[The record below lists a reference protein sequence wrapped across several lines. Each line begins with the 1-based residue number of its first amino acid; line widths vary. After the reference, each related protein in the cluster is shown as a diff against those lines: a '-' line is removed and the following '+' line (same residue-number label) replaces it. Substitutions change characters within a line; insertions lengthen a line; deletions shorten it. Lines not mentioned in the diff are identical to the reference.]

1 MKSHEEAMKILEA
14 FDLTGSYKAAARLC
28 GCSHVTVADYVARR
42 ARGQLQN
49 RSPKRRPS
57 KIDPYRPKIEE
68 WISRSR
74 GNVRADICHQKL
86 KAMGFAG
93 SERTVRRVVAE
104 AKRSHRKDNRRIFR
118 PWVTEPG
125 MWAQWDWGE
134 GPRING
140 LRTSLF
146 CAWLAW
152 SRFRVVIP
160 VRDRRLET
168 VIACLDRAIRSF
180 GGVPTYWLTDNEKTV
195 TTEHIAGISVR
206 HPLMVACG
214 AHYGTTITTCQPA
227 DPQSKG
233 GSEATVRIAKAD
245 LVPTTA
251 NLRPAY
257 SSWAELVGACQ
268 AFTDTV
274 NARQHRITAQAPD
287 QMLSQEQSSLHP
299 LPRSPFTVAF
309 GVTRRANRTSLIS
322 FGGAQYSVPHAFA
335 DETVWVRSEG
345 DELVVVAAAADGL
358 TEVARH
364 RCALPGRRVI
374 DPSHF
379 PAAPPGPLRRRPHAR
394 TKRERAFLGIGTNAE
409 RWLLKASQSGSGRI
423 GAKLDEIVTL
433 SCLHRSETVDRAL
446 GIAADHGR
454 FGFGDIGSII
464 ESPPLGSRRRA
475 AESSSIAASTS
486 PWKDFGTVNGAER

>member
-1 MKSHEEAMKILEA
+1 M
-14 FDLTGSYKAAARLC
+14 
-28 GCSHVTVADYVARR
+28 
-42 ARGQLQN
+42 
-49 RSPKRRPS
+49 
-57 KIDPYRPKIEE
+57 
-68 WISRSR
+68 
-74 GNVRADICHQKL
+74 
-86 KAMGFAG
+86 
-93 SERTVRRVVAE
+93 
-104 AKRSHRKDNRRIFR
+104 
-118 PWVTEPG
+118 
-125 MWAQWDWGE
+125 
-134 GPRING
+134 
-140 LRTSLF
+140 
-146 CAWLAW
+146 
-152 SRFRVVIP
+152 
-160 VRDRRLET
+160 RDRRLET

-195 TTEHIAGISVR
+195 TTEHIAGLSVR

-309 GVTRRANRTSLIS
+309 GVTRRANCTSLIS

-345 DELVVVAAAADGL
+345 DELVVVAGSSRRINRGRQTPLRLAGKKG
-358 TEVARH
+358 H
-364 RCALPGRRVI
+364 RSLPLPGR
-374 DPSHF
+374 PTGTT
-379 PAAPPGPLRRRPHAR
+379 PAAAAR
-394 TKRERAFLGIGTNAE
+394 
-409 RWLLKASQSGSGRI
+409 
-423 GAKLDEIVTL
+423 
-433 SCLHRSETVDRAL
+433 
-446 GIAADHGR
+446 
-454 FGFGDIGSII
+454 
-464 ESPPLGSRRRA
+464 
-475 AESSSIAASTS
+475 
-486 PWKDFGTVNGAER
+486 